1 MVAGAQEGSPL
12 SGDSAHNGQSIE
24 ENRATGNRATC
35 YVRVRDRAR
44 VVSERLGGWVG
55 RYNREL

>member
-12 SGDSAHNGQSIE
+12 SGDSAHNGQS
-24 ENRATGNRATC
+24 RRTGQPRDMN

-55 RYNREL
+55 TYNRVL